1 VNTSTLAVTRSIVV
15 DAPQERCFETF
26 VNTTAWWPLAT
37 HTIGE
42 APARAS
48 IIQPRAG
55 GRWFDIDKNGDEN
68 QIGRVLSYE
77 PPDRIVLSW
86 EISCGWKHDA
96 SIASE
101 IEVRFVPETPVRT
114 RIELEHR
121 GLEAYGEGAE
131 AAHKLYNGDG
141 AWTHV
146 LDCFAKAIADQT

>member
-26 VNTTAWWPLAT
+26 INMTSWWPLET

-86 EISCGWKHDA
+86 EISCGWKHDP
-96 SIASE
+96 SVASE
-101 IEVRFVPETPVRT
+101 VEVRFVPETPART

-121 GLEAYGEGAE
+121 GLEVYGADAETAYKTYDGE
-131 AAHKLYNGDG
+131 G

-146 LDCFAKAIADQT
+146 LGCLANAIAAQT